1 VQIAPVQRRLAVP
14 RAVALA
20 GASAVIAACLPA
32 TGAARPLPL
41 PSPTLPLD
49 SKVPLRSGAPPSQL
63 QQLPLN
69 ARVDSREQVIVDALA
84 AGSVVGVQV
93 LQRLTLVGTG
103 DYFFTV
109 PAPLLDVRAGPGSQ
123 AEPGFRR
130 SAVVWQG
137 FANRRRVLAADA
149 ELDPE
154 QVADALPL
162 RLELRATVDG
172 RPLESSERRSGRL
185 QLELRL
191 RNTTAVRAPT
201 VSARPV
207 RAGDVRR
214 IVARIASQVR
224 KGETPDQPTLE
235 VEGPI
240 ETRRVVVDAPL
251 AIAGELRLRAS
262 GLEGPMVSGGSLVR
276 RRGGVAVRF
285 RLVLA
290 GPERSSA
297 TIRLNGSVR
306 DAASPRA
313 SLTADPSAAAAI
325 STDTAGGGSPR
336 AVADAAGLLL
346 LRLAR
351 VRQYDAFLANPAA
364 AGSVQAV
371 YRFRTVDAAA
381 AAVSGPASDDG
392 SLVLPAVVLVLVIVG
407 ASGLVVL
414 WAHL

>member
-1 VQIAPVQRRLAVP
+1 MRN
-14 RAVALA
+14 VALA
-20 GASAVIAACLPA
+20 GASAVIALCLPT
-32 TGAARPLPL
+32 TGAARPLLL
-41 PSPTLPLD
+41 PSPTQPLD
-49 SKVPLRSGAPPSQL
+49 SKVPLRSSSTPSQL

-69 ARVDSREQVIVDALA
+69 ARVDSREHMIVDALA
-84 AGSVVGVQV
+84 EGTVVGVQV

-109 PAPLLDVRAGPGSQ
+109 PAPLLDVRPGPGSQ

-149 ELDPE
+149 KLDPGR
-154 QVADALPL
+154 VAEALPL

-172 RPLESSERRSGRL
+172 RPLERNERRSGRL
-185 QLELRL
+185 LLELRL
-191 RNTTAVRAPT
+191 RNTTAVRAPM

-224 KGETPDQPTLE
+224 KGESPGQPTLE
-235 VEGPI
+235 VEGPAA
-240 ETRRVVVDAPL
+240 TRNVVVDAPL
-251 AIAGELRLRAS
+251 VIAGEVRLPAR
-262 GLEGPMVSGGSLVR
+262 GLDGAAVSGGSLVR
-276 RRGGVAVRF
+276 RPGGVAVRF

-290 GPERSSA
+290 GPGRSSA
-297 TIRLNGSVR
+297 TIRLSASVR
-306 DAASPRA
+306 DAASPQA
-313 SLTADPSAAAAI
+313 ALTADPSAVAAL
-325 STDTAGGGSPR
+325 STED
-336 AVADAAGLLL
+336 AGLLL

-364 AGSVQAV
+364 AGSVHAV
-371 YRFRTVDAAA
+371 YRFRTVDAPT
-381 AAVSGPASDDG
+381 AAVSEPASDDG
-392 SLVLPAVVLVLVIVG
+392 SLVLPAVVLVLGIAG

>member
-1 VQIAPVQRRLAVP
+1 VQIEPFDRRAVVRLAV
-14 RAVALA
+14 
-20 GASAVIAACLPA
+20 ASAVIAACLPA
-32 TGAARPLPL
+32 SAAARPLLL
-41 PSPTLPLD
+41 PSPTQPLD
-49 SKVPLRSGAPPSQL
+49 SKVPLRSDAAPSQL

-69 ARVDSREQVIVDALA
+69 AQVDSREHVIVDALA
-84 AGSVVGVQV
+84 EGTVVGVQV

-109 PAPLLDVRAGPGSQ
+109 SAPLLDVRAGPGSQ

-137 FANRRRVLAADA
+137 FANRRRVLSADA
-149 ELDPE
+149 ELDPGR
-154 QVADALPL
+154 VADALPL

-172 RPLESSERRSGRL
+172 RPLQRNERRSGRL

-191 RNTTAVRAPT
+191 RNTTAVRAPM

-207 RAGDVRR
+207 RAGDVGR

-235 VEGPI
+235 VEGPV
-240 ETRRVVVDAPL
+240 EARRVAVDAPL
-251 AIAGELRLRAS
+251 VVTGEVRLPAR
-262 GLEGPMVSGGSLVR
+262 GLDGAVVSGGSLLR
-276 RRGGVAVRF
+276 RSGGVAVRF

-290 GPERSSA
+290 GPEGSSA
-297 TIRLNGSVR
+297 TIRLSGSVR
-306 DAASPRA
+306 DAASPQA
-313 SLTADPSAAAAI
+313 SLTADPSAVAAL
-325 STDTAGGGSPR
+325 STDDAGR
-336 AVADAAGLLL
+336 LL

-351 VRQYDAFLANPAA
+351 VRQYDAFLANPAT
-364 AGSVQAV
+364 AGSVHAV

-381 AAVSGPASDDG
+381 AAVSTPASDEG
-392 SLVLPAVVLVLVIVG
+392 SLVLPAVVLVLVLVG
-407 ASGLVVL
+407 AGGLVVL